1 MTPMSPLPFLG
12 FTVTLPDNV
21 TVVELDPQPYSNTK
35 EVLFLNTSGSARV
48 FVKVVDLGSGLPAA
62 GSITAANSTIIPAS
76 GSLHLCIGME
86 GCRMPL
92 GTVAFWAGVPGSK
105 LGIVLLAESG
115 TNIGV
120 NVTYTNGVGGNCGH
134 GC

>member
-1 MTPMSPLPFLG
+1 MSPLPFLG

-35 EVLFLNTSGSARV
+35 EVLFLNTSATDRV
-48 FVKVVDLGSGLPAA
+48 LVKVVDLGSGLPAA
-62 GSITAANSTIIPAS
+62 GSITSANSTVIPA
-76 GSLHLCIGME
+76 GASLNLCLGME

-92 GTVAFWAGVPGSK
+92 GTVAFWAVTPGSK

-115 TNIGV
+115 TDIEV
-120 NVTYTNGVGGNCGH
+120 NVTYTNGVGGNCGG